1 MGQNI
6 VGFNY
11 TLHKYLLKV
20 NNKGTR
26 TTFTDVHNVKRV
38 KIRSFFW
45 YVFSSIRTEY
55 EDLLHK
61 SPYSV
66 RIKKNTDKKKL
77 RIQTLFTEWLL
88 CIYLKLEGYHKTSK
102 ITKRVKLSQFA
113 LMLKRVSYI
122 TRFKFAKVYWRLD
135 KEVDA
140 NQFSTI

>member
-6 VGFNY
+6 FGFNY

-20 NNKGTR
+20 NNKDTR
-26 TTFTDVHNVKRV
+26 TTFTDVHNVKGV

-66 RIKKNTDKKKL
+66 RIKKNMDKKKL
-77 RIQTLFTEWLL
+77 
-88 CIYLKLEGYHKTSK
+88 CI
-102 ITKRVKLSQFA
+102 
-113 LMLKRVSYI
+113 
-122 TRFKFAKVYWRLD
+122 
-135 KEVDA
+135 
-140 NQFSTI
+140 